1 MAELETKR
9 ETARAKLAEVS
20 QSSGEA
26 WKDVQQGAQS
36 AWDALDKAFR
46 GRRRKSSDR

>member
-9 ETARAKLAEVS
+9 ETARTKLAEVS

-46 GRRRKSSDR
+46 GRRSQDF